1 MLTRHDDLTLGYV
14 VNVPSGKPA
23 DAELPLVLVMH
34 GRGADANDLAD
45 IAPYLDGGYRFVF
58 PNAPRPFE
66 IQPGM
71 TYGFSWFDG
80 WPPVGNSFAESRE
93 LVLRFLDEA
102 LERYATPKGKVI
114 ISGFSQGGLM
124 ALDVGYRTQQPIAGI
139 VCMSGAINE
148 NDLPDLDAHRNL
160 PVLIVHGTA
169 DDMIPVRAAR
179 RTRAVLE
186 EHGIEPEYHEY
197 EMAHQV
203 TDESLADI
211 RAFMAARLL

>member
-1 MLTRHDDLTLGYV
+1 MLTRHDDLTLRYV
-14 VNVPSGKPA
+14 LNVPSGKPP

-34 GRGADANDLAD
+34 GRGADSNDLAD
-45 IAPYLDGGYRFVF
+45 IAPSLDGGYRFVF

-93 LVLRFLDEA
+93 HMLTFLDEV
-102 LERYATPKGKVI
+102 LKRYPTPAGKVI
-114 ISGFSQGGLM
+114 VSGFSQGGLM
-124 ALDVGYRTQQPIAGI
+124 AFDVGYRTRQPIAGI
-139 VCMSGAINE
+139 VCMSGALNE
-148 NDLPDLDAHRNL
+148 NDLPDLDAHRDI

-169 DDMIPVRAAR
+169 DDMIPLRAAR
-179 RTRAVLE
+179 RSRAVLE

-197 EMAHQV
+197 AMGHHV
-203 TDESLADI
+203 TDESLAEI
-211 RAFMAARLL
+211 RRFMAARLL